1 MPEPFV
7 AVPSF
12 ARPGAAEAVTP
23 PLTPWMTS
31 PLTEPGEGVPARVPP
46 RHARPGGF
54 GARLVPDAAGRVGR
68 VGFAAPVPQPAVP
81 QPAIPP
87 PAARVDLSGLG
98 PLAGFASA
106 SGVTDLFVNG
116 EAGLW
121 VDAGHGL
128 VREPGW
134 DRGEAAVRELAV
146 RLIAL
151 GGRHI
156 DEASPCVD
164 VRLSDG
170 IRVHAVLP
178 PVSSTGTL
186 LSIRLPRAERPN
198 LAGLAAAGLCGTG
211 EPARLLVDRLR
222 SAVGDR
228 ENLLITGAAGSGKT
242 TLLAALLGEAPPGE
256 RIVAI
261 EDVAELRVDHPHFV
275 ALESRQPNLEGAGRI
290 GVDSLLREA
299 LRMRPDRLVLGECRG
314 AEIRELLAA
323 LNTGHDGGAGT
334 LHANSLRDVP
344 SRLEALGALAGMTAE
359 AVARQAVSA
368 IGLVL
373 HLERR
378 GGQRRLAQ
386 VGRFVL
392 DEAGRLATV
401 TAGGGGRTAG
411 GTGAGPGAG
420 ADAVPQGTIA

>member
-1 MPEPFV
+1 MFEPFV
-7 AVPSF
+7 AVPSAGARSHGALPRVTPSSGADGLPVRQIP
-12 ARPGAAEAVTP
+12 ARPISADVR
-23 PLTPWMTS
+23 S
-31 PLTEPGEGVPARVPP
+31 
-46 RHARPGGF
+46 
-54 GARLVPDAAGRVGR
+54 
-68 VGFAAPVPQPAVP
+68 
-81 QPAIPP
+81 
-87 PAARVDLSGLG
+87 VDVSGLG
-98 PLAGFASA
+98 PLAEFASPG
-106 SGVTDLFVNG
+106 GVTDLFVNG
-116 EAGLW
+116 ESGLW

-128 VREPGW
+128 VSQPGW
-134 DRGEAAVRELAV
+134 RCSERDVRELAV

-186 LSIRLPRAERPN
+186 LSIRLPRAERLS
-198 LAGLAAAGLCGTG
+198 LAALAAAGLFGVG
-211 EPARLLVDRLR
+211 EQAVALVVRLR
-222 SAVGDR
+222 TAVQSR

-261 EDVAELRVDHPHFV
+261 EDVAELRVDHPHVV

-290 GVDSLLREA
+290 GLDSLVREA

-314 AEIRELLAA
+314 AEIRDLLAA

-344 SRLEALGALAGMTAE
+344 ARLEALGALALMSPE
-359 AVARQAVSA
+359 AVARQTVSA

-378 GGQRRLAQ
+378 DGRRRLAQ
-386 VGRFVL
+386 VGRFAL
-392 DEAGRLATV
+392 DDRDRLVTV
-401 TAGGGGRTAG
+401 P
-411 GTGAGPGAG
+411 AGPGPAG
-420 ADAVPQGTIA
+420 PGQASLDPAGVGVAAQDAAEPGSAVPGSAPRRRGPAHAAPRGAE